1 MLSIGGFAVV
11 VDFSCCEGFEV
22 GTCVKIVREGY
33 NENGL
38 HYYVCRS
45 HPPEIQGFNSSLL
58 QCPDCLHPIK
68 TIDACP
74 EVHNEH

>member
-1 MLSIGGFAVV
+1 MLSVGEFAVV
-11 VDFSCCEGFEV
+11 VDFSCCGGFGV
-22 GTCVKIVREGY
+22 GTCVEIVEENY

-45 HPPEIQGFNSSLL
+45 HSPGSQWPDLNLIQ
-58 QCPDCLHPIK
+58 CHKCLHPIK
-68 TIDACP
+68 TIKACP